1 MENRNEENG
10 GENELVLLVKQLAK
24 MRSTGNIKIVI
35 LVLIVG
41 LVRFLFVFVMILT
54 ASVASDLSSYK
65 IKPMLEENPVIAK
78 IIVIQPIS
86 NIDYRKIKLILDKKP
101 VFPKVIV
108 FRPISNID
116 CQKIKLVIG
125 EKPVFPKVMRSQPIK
140 DDYTTAKID
149 HGLTP
154 VAGNETERLFHPI
167 IIKTAIRYQIDPAL
181 VKAIIMAESGYNS
194 RAISKNG
201 AIGLMQLMPG
211 TAQELNIEDIFN
223 PKQNIDGGV
232 RYFKQ
237 LVNQFSGDLKLALAA
252 YNAGSRTVRQYKGV
266 PPFKE
271 TQHYIEKVF
280 EYYQL
285 YKNRIKEEVDS
296 A

>member
-10 GENELVLLVKQLAK
+10 GENELVLSVKQLSE
-24 MRSTGNIKIVI
+24 MRSTGNIKIII
-35 LVLIVG
+35 LVLFVG
-41 LVRFLFVFVMILT
+41 LVRFLFVFVTILT
-54 ASVASDLSSYK
+54 VSVASNLSSYK
-65 IKPMLEENPVIAK
+65 IKPMLDENPVIAK

-108 FRPISNID
+108 FRPTLNID
-116 CQKIKLVIG
+116 YHKIRLVLG
-125 EKPVFPKVMRSQPIK
+125 EKPVFPKVMRPQPIK

-149 HGLTP
+149 HGLTL

-167 IIKTAIRYQIDPAL
+167 IIKTAIRYQIDPSL

-285 YKNRIKEEVDS
+285 YKNRTKEEVDS